1 MTTVTA
7 ELTSCFWEKTFRRI
21 PVRRQLK
28 EETAVHKEQLDALAK
43 AIYGKYPN
51 LDVETFLM
59 SLDGEV
65 EEIGHIKAGE
75 KH

>member
-1 MTTVTA
+1 
-7 ELTSCFWEKTFRRI
+7 
-21 PVRRQLK
+21 
-28 EETAVHKEQLDALAK
+28 LDALAK